1 MAYSDG
7 DCMLIACVWFSV
19 AILDGILGC
28 GFADITSECVF
39 HDDPSL
45 VDGILGCGLADMTS
59 ECVFHYDPSLGTLAV
74 SHHFGRA
81 P

>member
-7 DCMLIACVWFSV
+7 DCMLIACVWFRV
-19 AILDGILGC
+19 AILDGILG
-28 GFADITSECVF
+28 F
-39 HDDPSL
+39 
-45 VDGILGCGLADMTS
+45 GLADMTS
-59 ECVFHYDPSLGTLAV
+59 ECVFHYGPSLGTLAV

>member
-1 MAYSDG
+1 
-7 DCMLIACVWFSV
+7 MLIACVWFRV
-19 AILDGILGC
+19 AMLDGILGC
-28 GFADITSECVF
+28 GLADITSECVF
-39 HDDPSL
+39 HYGPSL

-59 ECVFHYDPSLGTLAV
+59 ECVFHYGPSLGTLAV